1 MKLKI
6 KTVKLDTLHEDPG
19 NVRKHGP
26 KNLAAIR
33 DSLTTFGQ
41 VEPLVVQQK
50 TGLVIGGNGR
60 LAAMRDMGWQECD
73 VVEIDAD
80 DTKAARI
87 GIALNRTGEL
97 AEWDSDALAKLLQ
110 SIPDDELGSVGFDA
124 KELNDLIAQLD
135 VGAADLDDDAP
146 VEPPKDPASRSGDL
160 WLLGSHR
167 LLCGDATAPADVDRV
182 CAGVTPFLMVTDPPY
197 GVSYDPEWRNEAGI
211 SDSARTGKVAND
223 DRVDWTS
230 AYALFHGTVAYVWH
244 ADRFAGDVAAHLL
257 ASGFEVRTQ
266 IIWVK
271 PRFAISRG
279 HYHRQHEPCWYA
291 VRKGQSSKWCGDRK
305 QSTVWQIDRKN
316 QDEET
321 THGTQKPLECMG
333 RPIANHGN
341 REDVVY
347 EPFAGSGTTLIACE
361 RLHRSCVAL
370 EIDPRYVDV
379 GVTRWQR
386 ATGLAAT
393 LDGDGRTFDQVAAE
407 RMSGSNGG

>member
-124 KELNDLIAQLD
+124 KELNDLIAKLD

-146 VEPPKDPASRSGDL
+146 VEPPKDPASRPGDL
-160 WLLGSHR
+160 WILGSHR

-197 GVSYDPEWRNEAGI
+197 GVSYDPEWRNKAGI

-223 DRVDWTS
+223 DRVDWS
-230 AYALFHGTVAYVWH
+230 AAYALFRGTVAYIWH

-266 IIWVK
+266 IIWIK

-279 HYHRQHEPCWYA
+279 HYHWQHEPCWYA

-321 THGTQKPLECMG
+321 THGTQKPIECMG

-379 GVTRWQR
+379 VVTRWQR

-407 RMSGSNGG
+407 RMSGANGG

>member
-6 KTVKLDTLHEDPG
+6 KTVKLGSLHEDPG
-19 NVRKHGP
+19 NVRKHGA

-60 LAAMRDMGWQECD
+60 LAAMRDMGWEECD

-97 AEWDSDALAKLLQ
+97 AEWDPEALAKLLQ
-110 SIPDDELGSVGFDA
+110 SIPDDELSSVGFDA
-124 KELNDLIAQLD
+124 KELNDLLAKLD
-135 VGAADLDDDAP
+135 VGAADLDDDAA

-197 GVSYDPEWRNEAGI
+197 GVRYDPEWRNEAGI

-223 DRVDWTS
+223 DRVDWS
-230 AYALFHGTVAYVWH
+230 AAYALFRGTVAYVWH
-244 ADRFAGDVAAHLL
+244 AGRFAGDVAAHLL

-266 IIWVK
+266 IIWAK

-279 HYHRQHEPCWYA
+279 HYHWQHEPCWYA

-361 RLHRSCVAL
+361 RLHRSCIAL

-379 GVTRWQR
+379 VVTRWQR

-393 LDGDGRTFDQVAAE
+393 LDGDGRTFDQIAAE
-407 RMSGSNGG
+407 RMGGNG

>member
-124 KELNDLIAQLD
+124 MELNDLIAKLD

-146 VEPPKDPASRSGDL
+146 VEPPKEPASRSGDL

-379 GVTRWQR
+379 VVTRWQR

-407 RMSGSNGG
+407 RMSGANGG